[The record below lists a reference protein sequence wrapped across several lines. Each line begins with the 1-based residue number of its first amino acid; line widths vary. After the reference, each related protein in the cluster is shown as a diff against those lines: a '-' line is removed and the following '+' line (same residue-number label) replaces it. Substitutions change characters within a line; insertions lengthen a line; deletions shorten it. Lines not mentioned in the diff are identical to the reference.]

1 MQEKAVW
8 PRAQVTV
15 TVTVRAHPA
24 QPHIRQLMRLERS
37 CAVSPFPEA
46 VEELSRLCP
55 T

>member
-8 PRAQVTV
+8 PRAQV

-46 VEELSRLCP
+46 VEELSRPCP